1 MKVTVSFQPADKY
14 RNEIYDASWLI
25 VVSFDVLGRLVNIQS
40 TKPTARQIRRLKK
53 QAKARVIYGESND

>member
-1 MKVTVSFQPADKY
+1 MKVIISFQSTDKY

-25 VVSFDVLGRLVNIQS
+25 VVTFDVLGRLVLIQS

-53 QAKARVIYGESND
+53 QAKARIIYGESNG

>member
-1 MKVTVSFQPADKY
+1 MKVTISFQPSDTY
-14 RNEIYDASWLI
+14 RGEIYDASWLI

-53 QAKARVIYGESND
+53 QAKARSKNG